1 MSESEGLHSKAKFI
15 IHKKLHLKSLDKIL
29 SETEIKKV
37 KSENFKEINTLLF
50 NPIFNKTE
58 LGKTRLIKANQKLI
72 LKYANRYY
80 RLYKNKLRAIDIDD
94 LVSAGNL
101 GLVKAIKKFDS
112 KYKNSFSTYAVFWIK
127 QAILREIKE
136 NLGITKIPESFLKK
150 INRYNS
156 DHTTLSEQDKNIVN
170 LVNYRFN
177 DYTSLDE
184 FINNGNGN
192 LDTCKKDLIASSNI
206 YTPNNITH
214 HYKTE
219 YTMER
224 KEFIERIK
232 KVLSSQAKQRRLTT
246 RHLKIFM
253 LRYGLEDGIPKS
265 LEEVGDEIGVTRE
278 RVRQICE
285 KCLNKLKQSKQFSL
299 EDYST
304 FEANYDKRY

>member
-1 MSESEGLHSKAKFI
+1 MSESEELHSKVNFI
-15 IHKKLHLKSLDKIL
+15 IHKKLYLKSLDKIL
-29 SETEIKKV
+29 SEAQIKKV
-37 KSENFKEINTLLF
+37 KSENFKKINTLLF

-58 LGKTRLIKANQKLI
+58 LSKTRLIKANQKLI
-72 LKYANRYY
+72 RKYANRYY
-80 RLYKNKLRAIDIDD
+80 GIYKSKLRAIDIDD

-101 GLVKAIKKFDS
+101 GLIKAIKKFDT
-112 KYKNSFSTYAVFWIK
+112 KYQTNFSTYAVFWIK

-136 NLGITKIPESFLKK
+136 NLGITRIPDFFLGK

-156 DHTTLSEQDKNIVN
+156 DHTTLSKRDKDIVN
-170 LVNYRFN
+170 LVDYHFN
-177 DYTSLDE
+177 AYISLDE
-184 FINNGNGN
+184 FTNNGE

-206 YTPNNITH
+206 YTPNNIAL

-219 YTMER
+219 YPVEH

-232 KVLSSQAKQRRLTT
+232 KVLSSQTKQSRLTT
-246 RHLKIFM
+246 RHFKIFM
-253 LRYGLEDGIPKS
+253 LRYGLEDGIPKT